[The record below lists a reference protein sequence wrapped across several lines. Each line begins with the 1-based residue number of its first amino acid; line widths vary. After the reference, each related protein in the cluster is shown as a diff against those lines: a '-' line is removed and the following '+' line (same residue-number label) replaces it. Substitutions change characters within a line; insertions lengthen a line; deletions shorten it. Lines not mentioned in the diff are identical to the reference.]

1 MMFRYNSTRPA
12 PKEDRMITWQDTV
25 KQVDGIN
32 IEGITFDAKDSIST
46 IIAKVAP
53 QICAQQA
60 QLSFEAGKV
69 AAVQEFEAKLV
80 ETKGTDSSLN
90 LMRRLERREGRR
102 EVVELVELRWPECKE
117 SIWWQEQKQ
126 KWGLK

>member
-1 MMFRYNSTRPA
+1 MNW
-12 PKEDRMITWQDTV
+12 EDTV
-25 KQVDGIN
+25 IYDLNVTLPK
-32 IEGITFDAKDSIST
+32 
-46 IIAKVAP
+46 
-53 QICAQQA
+53 QA

-102 EVVELVELRWPECKE
+102 EVVELVELCWPECKE
-117 SIWWQEQKQ
+117 STWWQDRKA